1 MLEVTRSDRDVLEED
16 ERSLAKYAHYRHEV
30 KSAKY
35 SRDNTLAVIAEVCSR
50 LACDHEGNAGVTS
63 VTRLTYPH
71 ARVTFAAPCAT
82 RRMCAHGWLAR
93 TRSPVMSLTPA
104 ETWDRLRQRARQVLP
119 EQTYRTWLEP
129 TDALSVEGDTLLV
142 GAPDQFSA
150 DWNESKHADLLTSF
164 AAVALGHPMK
174 VRFKVAEERM
184 GRVQMD
190 MFVQPPP
197 APVVAP
203 LTAHQ
208 QRLSAPLNPRYTFDQ
223 FVIGKSNDVAAAAA
237 QAAAQAPGKVYNPL
251 FIYGETGLGKTHL
264 MQGIAHEL
272 IKRTP
277 SLRLAFI
284 GTEQF
289 TNEFVNAIQTGQM
302 GDFRRRFREIDLLL
316 VDDVQFLKGK
326 ESTQEEFFH
335 TFNAIYESGR
345 QIVLTSDRPPKEIP
359 GLESRLVS
367 RFEWGMV
374 ANVDSPDLEHRI
386 AILRKKAS
394 LDHLELTIPDD
405 VIEFIAQH
413 VKSSVRELEGSIIK
427 LLAYA
432 SLKHRD
438 ISIDLAREALRD
450 KLKGATSSDFPEI
463 PPTTITVATIQQVVS
478 REWGVTPD
486 GLRSKT
492 RTKQLTTPRQVA
504 MYLCRELLALQLVEI
519 GNAFGGR
526 DHSTVIHS
534 LDRVA
539 EDMGGEPGFADR
551 VLAVRGLLET
561 LRATG
566 KLGS

>member
-1 MLEVTRSDRDVLEED
+1 
-16 ERSLAKYAHYRHEV
+16 
-30 KSAKY
+30 
-35 SRDNTLAVIAEVCSR
+35 
-50 LACDHEGNAGVTS
+50 
-63 VTRLTYPH
+63 
-71 ARVTFAAPCAT
+71 
-82 RRMCAHGWLAR
+82 
-93 TRSPVMSLTPA
+93 MSLSPA

-129 TDALSVEGDTLLV
+129 TDAIAVEGDTLV
-142 GAPDQFSA
+142 IGAPDQFSA
-150 DWNESKHADLLTSF
+150 DWNDSKHADLLATF
-164 AAVALGHPMK
+164 APVALGHPIK
-174 VRFKVAEERM
+174 IRFKVHEERV

-190 MFVQPPP
+190 MFVAPPP
-197 APVVAP
+197 APIVAP
-203 LTAHQ
+203 PVAQ
-208 QRLSAPLNPRYTFDQ
+208 QSRMSTPLNPRYTFDQ

-264 MQGIAHEL
+264 MQGIAHEQRR
-272 IKRTP
+272 RTP
-277 SLRLAFI
+277 SLRIAYV

-289 TNEFVNAIQTGQM
+289 TNEFIGAIQTGQM

-335 TFNAIYESGR
+335 TFNAIYEAGR

-374 ANVDSPDLEHRI
+374 ANVDSPDFEHRI
-386 AILRKKAS
+386 AILKKKAS
-394 LDHLELTIPDD
+394 LDHLELTIPDE

-438 ISIDLAREALRD
+438 ISVDLAREALRD
-450 KLKGATSSDFPEI
+450 KLRGATHSDFPDV
-463 PPTTITVATIQQVVS
+463 PPTTITVATIQQVVA

-492 RTKQLTTPRQVA
+492 RTKQLTVPRQIA

-534 LDRVA
+534 LERVA
-539 EDMGGEPGFADR
+539 VDMGAETGFAER
-551 VLAVRGLLET
+551 VLKVRTMLET
-561 LRATG
+561 LRTTG
-566 KLGS
+566 QLGS